1 MNLVWIDLE
10 MTGLNPDSERIIEI
24 ATVVTDANLNVL
36 AEGPSLA
43 IKQSNALLQK
53 MDKWNREQHGKSGLI
68 DRVKESTVSE
78 SEAMNL
84 TIEFLLKWVNKGES
98 PMCGNSISLDRRFLI
113 KYMPE
118 LEQVFHYRNIDVS
131 TVKELARRWNPEIE
145 SGFNKKG
152 NHLALDDVYESIAEL
167 AYYRGKFSTA
177 KFSNL
182 LVNCPTYV
190 FL

>member
-98 PMCGNSISLDRRFLI
+98 PMCGNSISLDLSLI
-113 KYMPE
+113 
-118 LEQVFHYRNIDVS
+118 HI
-131 TVKELARRWNPEIE
+131 
-145 SGFNKKG
+145 
-152 NHLALDDVYESIAEL
+152 
-167 AYYRGKFSTA
+167 
-177 KFSNL
+177 
-182 LVNCPTYV
+182 
-190 FL
+190 

>member
-84 TIEFLLKWVNKGES
+84 TIEFLLNWVNKGES
-98 PMCGNSISLDRRFLI
+98 PMCGNYISLYRRFLI
-113 KYMPE
+113 KYMPK
-118 LEQVFHYRNIDVS
+118 LANHFHYRHLDVS
-131 TVKELARRWNPEIE
+131 SFKEVVKRWYPEE
-145 SGFNKKG
+145 EEFEKKG
-152 NHLALDDVYESIAEL
+152 SHRAMDDIKESVNEL
-167 AYYRGKFSTA
+167 KFYREKFF
-177 KFSNL
+177 K
-182 LVNCPTYV
+182 
-190 FL
+190 